1 MLKNLSM
8 EISDLS
14 ILSKALYSN
23 KPFIEK
29 TKSFPS
35 FNANQELISKEY
47 KFRTKKKGRKKKI
60 SLNIENQSTRATDPY
75 EIVHNK
81 FSKDNIRRRI
91 KALFNNYIIRLLNNL
106 IKQKYL
112 NSRHYFLKMN
122 IKVTKDLGIEYNRN
136 LLNTPLKEIIVNISN
151 KYQNKENNN
160 IKCIKYIEEQKD
172 NEEIIN
178 ILNMTYE
185 QLYIN
190 YLNTTKNDTQEYSY
204 EVVKEKL
211 LKLNGKKYL
220 DKFVENAESFV
231 EFFMKTKIR
240 KSRKIKEI
248 ENINIPMEN
257 ETIETANDSNELISD
272 DNEENKN
279 SKKNYVSTSTQ
290 TDICDINA
298 KIISFL

>member
-1 MLKNLSM
+1 MIFELQQDKNNQSL
-8 EISDLS
+8 
-14 ILSKALYSN
+14 
-23 KPFIEK
+23 EK
-29 TKSFPS
+29 TLIHELPSYANCKSLVTEM
-35 FNANQELISKEY
+35 ADKKEEKRL
-47 KFRTKKKGRKKKI
+47 KFIITKRGRKNKSQEIKKPERK
-60 SLNIENQSTRATDPY
+60 N
-75 EIVHNK
+75 VHNK
-81 FSKDNIRRRI
+81 FSNDNIKRRI
-91 KALFNNYIIRLLNNL
+91 KASFNKYIIKLLNKL
-106 IKQKYL
+106 VKEKYKKARIK
-112 NSRHYFLKMN
+112 FLKMN
-122 IKVTKDLGIEYNRN
+122 IKITKDISIEYNRH
-136 LLNTPLKEIIVNISN
+136 LLNKYIKEIIVKMSN
-151 KYQNKENNN
+151 KYKNQENNKN
-160 IKCIKYIEEQKD
+160 CIKFIENKKD
-172 NEEIIN
+172 NEKIIN

-185 QLYIN
+185 QLYTN
-190 YLNTTKNDTQEYSY
+190 YFLKSTKNNSQEYSY
-204 EVVKEKL
+204 EAVKEKL

>member
-1 MLKNLSM
+1 MIFELQQDKNNQSL
-8 EISDLS
+8 
-14 ILSKALYSN
+14 
-23 KPFIEK
+23 EK
-29 TKSFPS
+29 TLIHELPSYANCKSLVTEM
-35 FNANQELISKEY
+35 ADKKEEKRL
-47 KFRTKKKGRKKKI
+47 KFIITKRGRKNKSQEIKKPERK
-60 SLNIENQSTRATDPY
+60 N
-75 EIVHNK
+75 VHNK
-81 FSKDNIRRRI
+81 FSNDNIKRRI
-91 KALFNNYIIRLLNNL
+91 KASFNKYIIKLLNKL
-106 IKQKYL
+106 MKEKYKKARIK
-112 NSRHYFLKMN
+112 FLKMN
-122 IKVTKDLGIEYNRN
+122 IKITKDISIEYNRN
-136 LLNTPLKEIIVNISN
+136 LLNKYIKEIIVNISN
-151 KYQNKENNN
+151 KYKNQDNNKN
-160 IKCIKYIEEQKD
+160 CIKFIENKKD
-172 NEEIIN
+172 NEKIIN

-185 QLYIN
+185 QLYTN
-190 YLNTTKNDTQEYSY
+190 YFLKSTKNNSQEYSY
-204 EVVKEKL
+204 EAVKEKL

>member
-1 MLKNLSM
+1 MIFELQQDKNNQSL
-8 EISDLS
+8 
-14 ILSKALYSN
+14 
-23 KPFIEK
+23 EK
-29 TKSFPS
+29 TLIHELPSYANCKSLVTEM
-35 FNANQELISKEY
+35 ADKKEEKRL
-47 KFRTKKKGRKKKI
+47 KFIITKRGRKNKSQEIKKPERK
-60 SLNIENQSTRATDPY
+60 N
-75 EIVHNK
+75 VHNK
-81 FSKDNIRRRI
+81 FSNDNIKRRI
-91 KALFNNYIIRLLNNL
+91 KASFNKYIIKLLNKL
-106 IKQKYL
+106 VKEKYKKARIK
-112 NSRHYFLKMN
+112 FLKMN
-122 IKVTKDLGIEYNRN
+122 IKITKDISIEYNRH
-136 LLNTPLKEIIVNISN
+136 LLNKYIKEIIVKMSN
-151 KYQNKENNN
+151 KYKNQENNKN
-160 IKCIKYIEEQKD
+160 CIKFIENKKD

-185 QLYIN
+185 QLYTN
-190 YLNTTKNDTQEYSY
+190 YFLKSTKNNSQEYSY
-204 EVVKEKL
+204 EAVKEKL

-220 DKFVENAESFV
+220 DKFIENAESFV

-290 TDICDINA
+290 TDICDIKA

>member
-1 MLKNLSM
+1 MIFELQQDKNNQSL
-8 EISDLS
+8 
-14 ILSKALYSN
+14 
-23 KPFIEK
+23 EK
-29 TKSFPS
+29 TLIHELPSYANCKSLVTEM
-35 FNANQELISKEY
+35 ADKKEEKRL
-47 KFRTKKKGRKKKI
+47 KFIITKRGRKNKSQEIKKPERK
-60 SLNIENQSTRATDPY
+60 N
-75 EIVHNK
+75 VHNK
-81 FSKDNIRRRI
+81 FSNDNIKRRI
-91 KALFNNYIIRLLNNL
+91 KASFNKYIIKLLNKL
-106 IKQKYL
+106 MKEKYKKARIK
-112 NSRHYFLKMN
+112 FLKMN
-122 IKVTKDLGIEYNRN
+122 IKITKDISIEYNRH
-136 LLNTPLKEIIVNISN
+136 LLNKYIKEIIVKMSN
-151 KYQNKENNN
+151 KYKNQENNKN
-160 IKCIKYIEEQKD
+160 CIKFIENKKD
-172 NEEIIN
+172 NEKIIN

-185 QLYIN
+185 QLYTN
-190 YLNTTKNDTQEYSY
+190 YFLKSTKNNSQEYSY
-204 EVVKEKL
+204 EAVKEKL

-290 TDICDINA
+290 TDICDIKA

>member
-1 MLKNLSM
+1 MIFELQQDKNNQSL
-8 EISDLS
+8 
-14 ILSKALYSN
+14 
-23 KPFIEK
+23 EK
-29 TKSFPS
+29 TLIHELPSYANCKSLVTEM
-35 FNANQELISKEY
+35 ADKKEEKRL
-47 KFRTKKKGRKKKI
+47 KFIITKRGRKNKSQEIKKPQRK
-60 SLNIENQSTRATDPY
+60 N
-75 EIVHNK
+75 VHNK
-81 FSKDNIRRRI
+81 FSNDNIKRRI
-91 KALFNNYIIRLLNNL
+91 KASFNKYIIKLLNKL
-106 IKQKYL
+106 VKEKYKKARIK
-112 NSRHYFLKMN
+112 FLKMN
-122 IKVTKDLGIEYNRN
+122 IKITKDISIEYNRH
-136 LLNTPLKEIIVNISN
+136 LLNKYIKEIIVKMSN
-151 KYQNKENNN
+151 KYKNQENNKN
-160 IKCIKYIEEQKD
+160 CIKFIENKKD

-185 QLYIN
+185 QLYTN
-190 YLNTTKNDTQEYSY
+190 YFLKSTKNNSQEYSY
-204 EVVKEKL
+204 EAVKEKL

-279 SKKNYVSTSTQ
+279 SKKNYMSTSTQ

>member
-35 FNANQELISKEY
+35 FDANKELIAKEY

-190 YLNTTKNDTQEYSY
+190 YLKTTKKDSQENSF
-204 EVVKEKL
+204 EAHKEKM
-211 LKLNGKKYL
+211 LKVYGKEYL
-220 DKFVENAESFV
+220 DKFIEN
-231 EFFMKTKIR
+231 TKNFIEYFKKGKNR
-240 KSRKIKEI
+240 KSRKPPEVDI
-248 ENINIPMEN
+248 INIPLEF
-257 ETIETANDSNELISD
+257 
-272 DNEENKN
+272 NKN
-279 SKKNYVSTSTQ
+279 NIIEDNKIEKIMVESFAQ
-290 TDICDINA
+290 TDLCGINSKLIA
-298 KIISFL
+298 FY

>member
-1 MLKNLSM
+1 MIFELQQDKNNQSL
-8 EISDLS
+8 
-14 ILSKALYSN
+14 
-23 KPFIEK
+23 EK
-29 TKSFPS
+29 TLIHELPSYANCKSLVTEM
-35 FNANQELISKEY
+35 ADKKEEKRL
-47 KFRTKKKGRKKKI
+47 KFIITKRGRKNKSQEIKKPERK
-60 SLNIENQSTRATDPY
+60 N
-75 EIVHNK
+75 VHNK
-81 FSKDNIRRRI
+81 FSNDNIKRRI
-91 KALFNNYIIRLLNNL
+91 KASFNKYIIKLLNKL
-106 IKQKYL
+106 MKEKYKKARIK
-112 NSRHYFLKMN
+112 FLKMN
-122 IKVTKDLGIEYNRN
+122 IKITKDISIEYNRH
-136 LLNTPLKEIIVNISN
+136 LLNKYIKEIIVKMSN
-151 KYQNKENNN
+151 KYKNQDNNKN
-160 IKCIKYIEEQKD
+160 CIKFIENKKD
-172 NEEIIN
+172 NEKIIN

-185 QLYIN
+185 QLYTN
-190 YLNTTKNDTQEYSY
+190 YFLKSTKNNSQEYSY
-204 EVVKEKL
+204 EAVKEKL

>member
-1 MLKNLSM
+1 MIFELQQDKNNQSL
-8 EISDLS
+8 
-14 ILSKALYSN
+14 
-23 KPFIEK
+23 EK
-29 TKSFPS
+29 TLIHELPSYANCKSLVTEM
-35 FNANQELISKEY
+35 ADKKEEKRL
-47 KFRTKKKGRKKKI
+47 KFIITKRGRKNKSQEIKKPERK
-60 SLNIENQSTRATDPY
+60 N
-75 EIVHNK
+75 VHNK
-81 FSKDNIRRRI
+81 FSNDNIKRRI
-91 KALFNNYIIRLLNNL
+91 KASFNKYIIKLLNKL
-106 IKQKYL
+106 VKEKYKKARIK
-112 NSRHYFLKMN
+112 FLKMN
-122 IKVTKDLGIEYNRN
+122 IKITKDISIEYNRN
-136 LLNTPLKEIIVNISN
+136 LLNKYIKEIIVNMSN
-151 KYQNKENNN
+151 KYKNQDNNKN
-160 IKCIKYIEEQKD
+160 CIKFIENKKD
-172 NEEIIN
+172 NEKIIN

-185 QLYIN
+185 QLYTN
-190 YLNTTKNDTQEYSY
+190 YFLKSTKNNSQEYSY
-204 EVVKEKL
+204 EAVKEKL

-279 SKKNYVSTSTQ
+279 SKKNYMSTSTQ

>member
-1 MLKNLSM
+1 MIFELQQDKNNQSL
-8 EISDLS
+8 
-14 ILSKALYSN
+14 
-23 KPFIEK
+23 EK
-29 TKSFPS
+29 TLIHELPSYANCKSLVTEM
-35 FNANQELISKEY
+35 ADKKEEKRL
-47 KFRTKKKGRKKKI
+47 KFIITKRGRKNKSQEIKKPERK
-60 SLNIENQSTRATDPY
+60 N
-75 EIVHNK
+75 VHNK
-81 FSKDNIRRRI
+81 FSNDNIKRRI
-91 KALFNNYIIRLLNNL
+91 KASFNKYIIKLLNKL
-106 IKQKYL
+106 VKEKYKKARIK
-112 NSRHYFLKMN
+112 FLKMN
-122 IKVTKDLGIEYNRN
+122 IKITKDISIEYNRH
-136 LLNTPLKEIIVNISN
+136 LLNKYIKEIIVKMSN
-151 KYQNKENNN
+151 KYKNQENNKN
-160 IKCIKYIEEQKD
+160 CIKFIENKKD
-172 NEEIIN
+172 NEKIIN

-185 QLYIN
+185 QLYTN
-190 YLNTTKNDTQEYSY
+190 YFLKSTKNNSQEYSY
-204 EVVKEKL
+204 EAVKEKL

-290 TDICDINA
+290 TDICDIKA

>member
-1 MLKNLSM
+1 MIFELQQDKNNQSL
-8 EISDLS
+8 
-14 ILSKALYSN
+14 
-23 KPFIEK
+23 EK
-29 TKSFPS
+29 TLIHELPSYANCKSLVREM
-35 FNANQELISKEY
+35 ADKKEEKRL
-47 KFRTKKKGRKKKI
+47 KFIITKRGRKNKSQEIKKPERK
-60 SLNIENQSTRATDPY
+60 N
-75 EIVHNK
+75 VHNK
-81 FSKDNIRRRI
+81 FSNDNIKRRI
-91 KALFNNYIIRLLNNL
+91 KASFNKYIIKLLNKL
-106 IKQKYL
+106 VKEKYKKARIK
-112 NSRHYFLKMN
+112 FLKMN
-122 IKVTKDLGIEYNRN
+122 IKITKDISIEYNRH
-136 LLNTPLKEIIVNISN
+136 LLNKYIKEIIVKMSN
-151 KYQNKENNN
+151 KYKNQENNKN
-160 IKCIKYIEEQKD
+160 CIKFIENKKD
-172 NEEIIN
+172 NEKIIN

-185 QLYIN
+185 QLYTN
-190 YLNTTKNDTQEYSY
+190 YFLKSTKNNSHEYSY
-204 EVVKEKL
+204 EAVKEKL

-272 DNEENKN
+272 DNEENKK

>member
-160 IKCIKYIEEQKD
+160 KNCIKFIEGQKD

-178 ILNMTYE
+178 ILNMTYKE
-185 QLYIN
+185 LYN
-190 YLNTTKNDTQEYSY
+190 YYLKSTKIDSLDNSFESH
-204 EVVKEKL
+204 KEKL
-211 LKLNGKKYL
+211 LKLYGKEYL
-220 DKFVENAESFV
+220 DKF
-231 EFFMKTKIR
+231 
-240 KSRKIKEI
+240 I
-248 ENINIPMEN
+248 ENTKNFLEYFINGKNRKRRKPKEVDIIEIPLEN
-257 ETIETANDSNELISD
+257 NF
-272 DNEENKN
+272 NK
-279 SKKNYVSTSTQ
+279 SKKINDISISKISSSTQ
-290 TDICDINA
+290 TDICDINS
-298 KIISFL
+298 KLIFFS

>member
-1 MLKNLSM
+1 MIFELQQDKNNQSL
-8 EISDLS
+8 
-14 ILSKALYSN
+14 
-23 KPFIEK
+23 EK
-29 TKSFPS
+29 TLIHELPSYANCKSLVTEM
-35 FNANQELISKEY
+35 ADKKEEKGL
-47 KFRTKKKGRKKKI
+47 KFIITKRGRKNKSQEIKKPERK
-60 SLNIENQSTRATDPY
+60 N
-75 EIVHNK
+75 VHNK
-81 FSKDNIRRRI
+81 FSNDNIKRRLKASFNKYIIKLLNKLVKEKYKKARI
-91 KALFNNYIIRLLNNL
+91 K
-106 IKQKYL
+106 
-112 NSRHYFLKMN
+112 FLKMN
-122 IKVTKDLGIEYNRN
+122 IKITKDISIEYNRH
-136 LLNTPLKEIIVNISN
+136 LLNKYIKEIIVKMSN
-151 KYQNKENNN
+151 KYKNQENNKN
-160 IKCIKYIEEQKD
+160 CIKFIENKKD
-172 NEEIIN
+172 NEKIIN

-185 QLYIN
+185 QLYTN
-190 YLNTTKNDTQEYSY
+190 YFLKSTKNNSQEYSY
-204 EVVKEKL
+204 EAVKEKL

>member
-190 YLNTTKNDTQEYSY
+190 YLKTTKKDSQENSF
-204 EVVKEKL
+204 EAHKEKM
-211 LKLNGKKYL
+211 LKVYGKEYL
-220 DKFVENAESFV
+220 DKFIEN
-231 EFFMKTKIR
+231 TKNFIEYFKKGKNR
-240 KSRKIKEI
+240 KSRKPPEVDI
-248 ENINIPMEN
+248 INIPLEF
-257 ETIETANDSNELISD
+257 
-272 DNEENKN
+272 NKN
-279 SKKNYVSTSTQ
+279 NIIEDNKIDKIMVDSFTQ
-290 TDICDINA
+290 TDLCDINS
-298 KIISFL
+298 KIIALM

>member
-47 KFRTKKKGRKKKI
+47 KFRTKKKGRRGRKNKSQEIKKPERK
-60 SLNIENQSTRATDPY
+60 N
-75 EIVHNK
+75 VHNK
-81 FSKDNIRRRI
+81 FSNDNIKRRI
-91 KALFNNYIIRLLNNL
+91 KASFNKYIIKLLNNL
-106 IKQKYL
+106 MKGKYKKSRIK
-112 NSRHYFLKMN
+112 FLKMN
-122 IKVTKDLGIEYNRN
+122 IKITKDISIGYNRN
-136 LLNTPLKEIIVNISN
+136 LLKTPLKEIIVNVSN

-160 IKCIKYIEEQKD
+160 IKCIKFIEEKKD

-178 ILNMTYE
+178 VLNMTYE
-185 QLYIN
+185 QLYIS
-190 YLNTTKNDTQEYSY
+190 YLKSTKNDTQEYSY
-204 EVVKEKL
+204 EAVKEKL

-231 EFFMKTKIR
+231 EFFNKTKFR
-240 KSRKIKEI
+240 KSRKVKVI
-248 ENINIPMEN
+248 ENMNIPMEN
-257 ETIETANDSNELISD
+257 EILEQQLLLMN
-272 DNEENKN
+272 
-279 SKKNYVSTSTQ
+279 
-290 TDICDINA
+290 
-298 KIISFL
+298 

>member
-1 MLKNLSM
+1 MIFELQQDKNNQSL
-8 EISDLS
+8 
-14 ILSKALYSN
+14 
-23 KPFIEK
+23 EK
-29 TKSFPS
+29 TLIHELPSYANCKSLVTEM
-35 FNANQELISKEY
+35 ADKKEEKGL
-47 KFRTKKKGRKKKI
+47 KFIITKRGRKNKSQEIKK
-60 SLNIENQSTRATDPY
+60 SERKN
-75 EIVHNK
+75 VHNK
-81 FSKDNIRRRI
+81 FSNDNIKRRI
-91 KALFNNYIIRLLNNL
+91 KASFNKYIIKLLNKL
-106 IKQKYL
+106 VKEKYKKARIK
-112 NSRHYFLKMN
+112 FLKMN
-122 IKVTKDLGIEYNRN
+122 IKITKDISIEYNRH
-136 LLNTPLKEIIVNISN
+136 LLNKYIKEIIVKMSN
-151 KYQNKENNN
+151 KYKNQENNKN
-160 IKCIKYIEEQKD
+160 CIKFIENKKD
-172 NEEIIN
+172 NEKIIN

-185 QLYIN
+185 QLYTN
-190 YLNTTKNDTQEYSY
+190 YFLKSTKNNSQEYSY
-204 EVVKEKL
+204 EAVKEKL

-290 TDICDINA
+290 TDICDIKA